1 MHHPHFLPAR
11 FFEFLH
17 LVEDAG
23 AVLHAI
29 RYRNEST
36 ELAAQEMHEEMC
48 DRRNELGIVSHPDYA
63 VMFARMQSIYDALA
77 VFLDEAAGLT
87 PATTEAIAA

>member
-1 MHHPHFLPAR
+1 MHHTHFLPPR

-48 DRRNELGIVSHPDYA
+48 DRRNELGICDHPDYTEC
-63 VMFARMQSIYDALA
+63 FDRMQSIYDALELY
-77 VFLDEAAGLT
+77 LDEAAGL
-87 PATTEAIAA
+87 PAPWPIAA